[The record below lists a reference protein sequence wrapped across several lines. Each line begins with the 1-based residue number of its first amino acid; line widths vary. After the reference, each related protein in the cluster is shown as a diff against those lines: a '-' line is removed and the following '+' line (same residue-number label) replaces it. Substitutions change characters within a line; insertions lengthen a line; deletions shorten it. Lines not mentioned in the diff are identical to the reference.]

1 MELYACGLNDTG
13 QLNLEPHCSRLGFKC
28 AHPSKWNSTFC
39 DLAPVELQ
47 KVLNASSIRI
57 IWAAFRG
64 TLVQFDSSLH
74 YWGEFEHRIPGL
86 PYSDNPKR
94 KHKDAVSRAS
104 GAVETSCAVSEI
116 AAVVLNSQHY
126 PEFVL
131 FSTGE
136 VGELTVI
143 DDQIHLVRFPLSQES
158 LSKRDVRAVA
168 QMSADG
174 GFVAAVGLSTDKFV
188 AEYASAR
195 SLIDGIAL
203 RSPRRFEA
211 PIRQVVCSD
220 AYVTVLTTTNQVY
233 TWRPSG
239 EYTSGL
245 PAAGHDS
252 DDEPVVR
259 SVSVPST
266 PITKII
272 SGAKLTGALTE
283 AGDLYIWG
291 MLQEHT
297 ITDQPD
303 EFVDYTSGSVVVQK
317 AHIAGGALLA
327 DVGMGMGH
335 VVALTRDGRLFS
347 AGAGDDGQLGNGPA
361 ITDGDGYESVQSGD
375 EFAPDWVPMAVELP
389 AGKQIDAVYCGGS
402 ATFVYVTPA
411 G

>member
-13 QLNLEPHCSRLGFKC
+13 QLNLEPHCGRSGFKC
-28 AHPSKWNSTFC
+28 AHPSEWNATFC
-39 DLAPVELQ
+39 DIAPVELQ
-47 KVLNASSIRI
+47 KVLSASSIRVV
-57 IWAAFRG
+57 WSAVRG
-64 TLVQFDSSLH
+64 TLVQIDSSLH
-74 YWGEFEHRIPGL
+74 YWGAFEHRIPGL
-86 PYSDNPKR
+86 PYPDNPRR
-94 KHKDAVSRAS
+94 KHQDTVFRAS
-104 GAVETSCAVSEI
+104 GTVETSLAVSEI
-116 AAVVLNSQHY
+116 AGVVLNAQHY

-136 VGELTVI
+136 IGELKVI
-143 DDQIHLVRFPLSQES
+143 DDQIHLVRLPWSPES
-158 LSKRDVRAVA
+158 VSKRDVRAIA

-174 GFVAAVGLSTDKFV
+174 GLVAAIGLSTDQFV

-211 PIRQVVCSD
+211 PIRQVVCSE
-220 AYVTVLTTTNQVY
+220 AYVTVLTTTNQIY

-239 EYTSGL
+239 EYTSGR
-245 PAAGHDS
+245 PTVRHDS
-252 DDEPVVR
+252 DAEVIVR
-259 SVSVPST
+259 SVSVPSA
-266 PITKII
+266 PITKLI
-272 SGAKLTGALTE
+272 SGSKLTGALTE

-291 MLQEHT
+291 MLQDHT

-303 EFVDYTSGSVVVQK
+303 EFVDYTRGSVMVRK
-317 AHIAGGALLA
+317 AHIACGALIA
-327 DVGMGMGH
+327 DVGMGTGH

-347 AGAGDDGQLGNGPA
+347 AGVGDDGQLGNGPA
-361 ITDGDGYESVQSGD
+361 ITDGDAYESVQPGD

-389 AGKQIDAVYCGGS
+389 AGKQIAGVYCGGS